1 MYSNFTGQSK
11 RPRNVNLSGQRN
23 NPWATPGSA
32 WGSSTGA
39 SNTVAQAQ
47 AERNK
52 RQRER
57 DELAATKKLQ
67 RVWRGHRDRR
77 STKDEHR
84 RQWDQL
90 YHNAESVD
98 VPMGDGDAV
107 VDPKRAGEAL
117 PLLLSLFDPSLSQDQ
132 RRLDRFLQDTSSEDW
147 KPESHQY
154 KRLVS
159 LLVMAL
165 ETRPSNLSQGPFAL
179 LVRLVVGEP
188 RSIKAFEDRYY
199 KLLASY
205 CENAAND
212 TNESGQELL
221 AEAVTAP
228 LDHARILYPEAYKTF
243 AFSFLTCSNIAFLQ
257 KRPDAIAKRLDLAT
271 LSRTIISGS
280 AIAGISGQ
288 RSKDDLLWLLA
299 HFIALNRAVS
309 TAQGSVYLE
318 ALYQQLCPLVDD
330 IRVRSA
336 PQPAED
342 EADSSDDEDESAIRK
357 ANPLPAYVLHQLEF
371 LVNENGISELLSRF
385 TSTDSSSARLSED
398 ASILAGYTLLLLRCF
413 PAQKDDMRMRLFQGD
428 IRTQGAN
435 GDVYLPSVKF
445 FWLAVSETVVFTTIA
460 QPKSKIASSTIIS
473 LLRPEPARDQE
484 WRIVLLFLELY
495 SFLLRVTDDD
505 DFLVDERNIVANQ
518 SPAVRRI
525 RASGL
530 SLPELELLVTFLKNL
545 SFTLYHNLKDV
556 MPRDRSRP
564 HLGALLG
571 VSSAISTR
579 NIPEQAD
586 APSFAGILGL
596 DALSLRGCA
605 TTTMQSLY
613 ERDSR
618 RPFLPSGFWLMTSK
632 FDMEGFISAVVL
644 EEQQSHNAED
654 DEDMSDSDIN
664 PLDNHTSAG
673 QRLSRAA
680 QIERQRQL
688 QRVQRE
694 QLLSQLGP
702 KLEILRNMPF
712 AIPFDVRVK
721 IFRQF
726 VDLDKIKRRN
736 GLVDPDQWR
745 LGLLNGMV
753 GGPHQTGRDVLGR
766 HTARI
771 KRGQLFSDAY
781 DQFYALGDGLKEPI
795 QITFVDQFDQP
806 EAGIDGGGVTKEFLT
821 SVSSEAF
828 TPGDE
833 GPRLFVTNSQNLLH
847 PNPAAFDELAE
858 ELTSYGISRSEWAPK
873 LTELSQQ
880 YEFLGRIVGKCMYEG
895 ILVDI
900 AFAPFFLL
908 RWPTAGQSTSDFRS
922 SLNDLR
928 DLDPDL
934 YKGLM
939 SLKNYSGDVSDLSL
953 DFTITDQVTN
963 PHTGQSK
970 NLVRLLRKDGDK
982 TIVTNKDRVLYI
994 SYVAHHRLVAQS
1006 LRQTKAFL
1014 RGLSTIINPS
1024 WLSMFNQS
1032 ELQRLVGG
1040 DSTEIDIV
1048 DLRANTQ
1055 YSGVYAIGDD
1065 GEEHE
1070 TVKMFWD
1077 VMKELA
1083 DTERRALL
1091 KYVTST
1097 PRAPLLGFSQLS
1109 PRFSIRDGGDDE
1121 TRLPSTSTCVNLL
1134 KLPRYKD
1141 AKTLK
1146 KKLLY
1151 AIQSGAGFDL
1161 S

>member
-1 MYSNFTGQSK
+1 MFSNFTGQSK

-39 SNTVAQAQ
+39 SKTVAQAQ
-47 AERNK
+47 AEREK

-57 DELAATKKLQ
+57 DELAASRKLQ
-67 RVWRGHRDRR
+67 RVWRGHHARR
-77 STKDEHR
+77 STKNEHR

-90 YHNAESVD
+90 YHNTESVD
-98 VPMGDGDAV
+98 VPMSDGDAV
-107 VDPKRAGEAL
+107 ADPERAREAL
-117 PLLLSLFDPSLSQDQ
+117 PLLLSLFEPSLSHDQ
-132 RRLDRFLQDTSSEDW
+132 RRLDQFLLDASSEAW
-147 KPESHQY
+147 KPQSHQY
-154 KRLVS
+154 KRLAS
-159 LLVMAL
+159 LLVTAL
-165 ETRPSNLSQGPFAL
+165 EKRPLNFSQRPFAL
-179 LVRLVVGEP
+179 LVRLVVEEP
-188 RSIKAFEDRYY
+188 RSIAAIEDRYY

-205 CENAAND
+205 CESAAND
-212 TNESGQELL
+212 IDHSGQELL

-228 LDHARILYPEAYKTF
+228 LDHRKTKYPEAYTTF
-243 AFSFLTCSNIAFLQ
+243 AYSFLTCSNITFLQ
-257 KRPDAIAKRLDLAT
+257 KKPEAIARRLDLET

-280 AIAGISGQ
+280 RAEVSGQ
-288 RSKDDLLWLLA
+288 RSKEQLLWLLA
-299 HFIALNRAVS
+299 HFIALNRALS

-318 ALYQQLCPLVDD
+318 ALYQQLCPLIDD
-330 IRVRSA
+330 IRIRSA
-336 PQPAED
+336 PQPVED

-371 LVNENGISELLSRF
+371 LVNENGISELLNRF
-385 TSTDSSSARLSED
+385 TSTASSSVRLSED

-413 PAQKDDMRMRLFQGD
+413 PAQRDDMRMRLFQGD
-428 IRTQGAN
+428 IRTQGPE
-435 GDVYLPSVKF
+435 GSVYLPSVKF
-445 FWLAVSETVVFTTIA
+445 LWLAVSKTEVFTTIS
-460 QPKSKIASSTIIS
+460 QPKIKILSSTIVS
-473 LLRPEPARDQE
+473 LLRSDPARDQE

-495 SFLLRVTDDD
+495 NFLLRVTDDD
-505 DFLVDERNIVANQ
+505 DFLVDERNVIVNQ
-518 SPAVRRI
+518 SPAVKRI

-530 SLPELELLVTFLKNL
+530 SISELELLVTFLKNL

-564 HLGALLG
+564 ALGALLG
-571 VSSAISTR
+571 VSPATSTR

-596 DALSLRGCA
+596 DPLSLRGCA

-618 RPFLPSGFWLMTSK
+618 RSFLPSGFWLMTSK

-644 EEQQSHNAED
+644 EEQQSQNAED

-664 PLDNHTSAG
+664 PVDNHTSAG

-688 QRVQRE
+688 QRVHKE

-726 VDLDKIKRRN
+726 VDIDKIKRRN

-745 LGLLNGMV
+745 LGLLNGSF

-847 PNPAAFDELAE
+847 PNPAAFDELFEDLTSAGVPKSDWGPRIT
-858 ELTSYGISRSEWAPK
+858 ELT
-873 LTELSQQ
+873 QQ

-963 PHTGQSK
+963 PRTGQSR
-970 NLVRLLRKDGDK
+970 NIVRLLRKDGDK
-982 TIVTNKDRVLYI
+982 TIVTNTDRVLYI

-1048 DLRANTQ
+1048 DLRNNTQ
-1055 YSGVYAIGDD
+1055 YSGVYSIGDD